1 MLDTWVLV
9 LFLVA
14 PPDKAAQLVGDR
26 PLVMTSISG
35 YPSKNACE
43 AAGNEFKTQTGG
55 KYLCSFGGLSEQFIK
70 QGNIGSTPA
79 TSKKEFDWLWRVLRA
94 LPFDF
99 DH

>member
-1 MLDTWVLV
+1 L
-9 LFLVA
+9 
-14 PPDKAAQLVGDR
+14 
-26 PLVMTSISG
+26 
-35 YPSKNACE
+35 SK
-43 AAGNEFKTQTGG
+43 
-55 KYLCSFGGLSEQFIK
+55 QFIK